1 MLRKIALLTLILANI
16 VCAEAQMKFGVHV
29 EPLVS
34 FSGSSSRSVSA
45 TGSNLGVALGLEGE
59 YYFNEDKENYAFTFG
74 LDFSFNKGGSLQ
86 FKTRGQFFPN
96 SNLDRNVFVFN
107 DGSNAYTA
115 TNPVELAAGTEVNY
129 SISYLELP
137 VGIKLR
143 TNELGQSYVRAFF
156 HLPIAKI
163 MVPLIARGTFQ
174 QYDATGLNVADKN
187 GYVLENGLES
197 HKEPN
202 IYKDVVPVQVSI
214 GGGIGAEYAPNADG
228 GLRITAGLYYDYGLF
243 DITKGEINM
252 LEYARTSND
261 YTNIINENPHNPLQ
275 NIALRIGVIF

>member
-74 LDFSFNKGGSLQ
+74 LDFSFNKGGKLQ
-86 FKTRGQFFPN
+86 FKNRGEFFPN
-96 SNLDRNVFVFN
+96 SDLDKNVFVLN
-107 DGSNAYTA
+107 DASKSSYA
-115 TNPVELAAGTEVNY
+115 TGNPIKLAAGTEVRY

-163 MVPLIARGTFQ
+163 MVPLIARGTFY
-174 QYDATGLNVADKN
+174 QYDATDLDLADEA

-243 DITKGEINM
+243 DITRGKINM
-252 LEYARTSND
+252 NAYVNQIG
-261 YTNIINENPHNPLQ
+261 YTDIREENPHNPLQ